1 VFAPVRVPLVDGS
14 LNPFVYRR
22 RVLLVDAV
30 PAIRKHQMFTLHMNK
45 QRSTHTELSKRIG
58 NTHTID

>member
-1 VFAPVRVPLVDGS
+1 

-45 QRSTHTELSKRIG
+45 QRSTHTEASKRIG
-58 NTHTID
+58 NTHTIE